1 VEWIAILVATAVILA
16 GVVGIAA
23 ALAAGASD
31 RLHERAGA
39 AQSAL
44 WAAGFSEREQHLLAT
59 MASVAR
65 SDLEA
70 ASVEVVL
77 APPGWSGAGIVV
89 TGSRL
94 APDRLGARV
103 EPGAGVT
110 GRALATGRRALAGA
124 AGGVVVAAIPLAP
137 VPGVVVARAAAPER
151 YLSGAAI
158 ARLEALVAQTGHQ
171 LAVSPTNAS

>member
-1 VEWIAILVATAVILA
+1 VATAVILA

-65 SDLEA
+65 ADLEA

-77 APPGWSGAGIVV
+77 APPGWSGSGIVV

-94 APDRLGARV
+94 SPDRLGARV
-103 EPGAGVT
+103 EAGVGVA

-124 AGGVVVAAIPLAP
+124 PGGVVVAAVPLAP
-137 VPGVVVARAAAPER
+137 VAGVVVARAAAPER
-151 YLSGAAI
+151 LLSAEAI
-158 ARLEALVAQTGHQ
+158 RRLEALAAQTGQQ
-171 LAVSPTNAS
+171 LAASPAGAS